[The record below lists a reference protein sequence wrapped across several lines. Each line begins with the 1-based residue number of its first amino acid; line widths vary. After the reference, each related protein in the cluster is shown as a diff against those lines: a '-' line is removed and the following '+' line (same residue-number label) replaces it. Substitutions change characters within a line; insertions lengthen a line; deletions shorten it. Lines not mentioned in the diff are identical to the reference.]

1 MGGMDETNDPCAA
14 AAAAEAETLG
24 HVAALIRTAT
34 RRANRAAGSDLFS
47 PWVDVAAETVTA
59 AGYLA
64 DVPEPTGQTSPRL
77 TGVLNGSDALGAV
90 QAMQAAVD
98 ILDAAPGTRDYR
110 AVLVRAA
117 LTDALAIA
125 HRIQS

>member
-1 MGGMDETNDPCAA
+1 MGHVDEPTDPRDTAA
-14 AAAAEAETLG
+14 VSELETLG
-24 HVAALIRTAT
+24 QVAALIRTAT
-34 RRANRAAGSDLFS
+34 RCANRAAGNDLFS

-64 DVPEPTGQTSPRL
+64 DVPEPTGGTSAPPISV
-77 TGVLNGSDALGAV
+77 TAMSGPQCAL
-90 QAMQAAVD
+90 QAMRRAAG
-98 ILDAAPGTRDYR
+98 ILDAAPGARDYR

-125 HRIQS
+125 DRIQP

>member
-1 MGGMDETNDPCAA
+1 MGRMDEPTHPRDTAGLS
-14 AAAAEAETLG
+14 ELETLG

-34 RRANRAAGSDLFS
+34 RCANRAAGNDLFS

-64 DVPEPTGQTSPRL
+64 DVSEPTGATPPTS
-77 TGVLNGSDALGAV
+77 VAV
-90 QAMQAAVD
+90 RSGGQGAMQAMRAAAD
-98 ILDAAPGTRDYR
+98 ILDATPGARDHR

-125 HRIQS
+125 VRIQP

>member
-1 MGGMDETNDPCAA
+1 MGRMDQTNDPRDG
-14 AAAAEAETLG
+14 AAAETYG

-34 RRANRAAGSDLFS
+34 RCANRAAGSDLFS

-64 DVPEPTGQTSPRL
+64 DVPEPTAATPTPPTPVTAESGAQ
-77 TGVLNGSDALGAV
+77 GAV
-90 QAMQAAVD
+90 QAMRAAAD
-98 ILDAAPGTRDYR
+98 ILDATPGARDYR

-125 HRIQS
+125 DRIQP